1 MKKEGIF
8 LEITNTQLIKRFI
21 PYYQKYKWILL
32 LDLFCAT
39 LTTVC
44 DLVLPLIVR
53 FITNTAINDLASLTV
68 EIILKL
74 GLLYLA
80 LRLIDAVAN
89 YFMADIGHVMG
100 ARIETDM
107 RRDLFSHLQKLSFS
121 FYSDTKIGQLMSR
134 MTSDLFDVT
143 EFAHHCPEEFF
154 IAALKIG
161 ISFAILSS
169 VNLWLTVI
177 IFMALPVMFLTTT
190 FFRKRMRRE
199 MKRSR
204 VQTGEIN
211 AQVEDNLLGIRVV
224 KSFANET
231 IEELKFEAGNSQF
244 LEIKKKTY
252 RYFAGFQTTTR
263 LFDGLMYLLVM
274 VCGGIFMIYGAINPG
289 DYVAYLMYVTTLLTS
304 IRRIVEFAEQ
314 FQRGM
319 TGFERFIEILDEPTE
334 YENQANEVELT
345 DVVGDIRFEDVSFQY
360 NDGGDAVLS
369 HIDVEVK
376 AGQNIAIVGPS
387 GSGKTTM
394 CHLIPRFYNVSS
406 GRILIDGQDIQGL
419 TLHSLR
425 TQVGVVQQDVY
436 LFSGTVYENISYGRN
451 DAGRDSVIQ
460 AAKHAGAH
468 EFIEKLPQGY
478 DTHIGERGIK
488 LSGGQKQRISIA
500 RVFLKNPPILILD
513 EATSALDNESERI
526 VQESLKELTRGRT
539 TFTIAHRLTTIKN
552 ADSILVLTED
562 GIVEKGSHE
571 ELLREEGVYYDL
583 YQMYREL
590 DELNEEF

>member
-1 MKKEGIF
+1 M
-8 LEITNTQLIKRFI
+8 EITNTQLIKRFI

>member
-1 MKKEGIF
+1 LRIS
-8 LEITNTQLIKRFI
+8 NTQLIKRFI

-68 EIILKL
+68 ETILKL
-74 GLLYLA
+74 GLVYLV
-80 LRLIDAVAN
+80 LRLIDGVAN
-89 YFMADIGHVMG
+89 YFMADVGHVMG

-134 MTSDLFDVT
+134 ITTDLFDVT

-154 IAALKIG
+154 IAGLKIG
-161 ISFAILSS
+161 VSFAILGS
-169 VNLWLTVI
+169 VNIWLTVI
-177 IFMALPVMFLTTT
+177 IFAALPIMLLTTT
-190 FFRKRMRRE
+190 YFRNRMRIAF
-199 MKRSR
+199 KRSR

-224 KSFANET
+224 KSFANEN
-231 IEELKFEAGNSQF
+231 IEEIKFETGNSKF
-244 LEIKKKTY
+244 LEIKKQTY
-252 RYFAGFQTTTR
+252 RYMAGFQTTTR
-263 LFDGLMYLLVM
+263 LFDGLMYLLV
-274 VCGGIFMIYGAINPG
+274 VVFGGIFMINGAINPG

-334 YENQANEVELT
+334 YENQSNEVELKN
-345 DVVGDIRFEDVSFQY
+345 VVGDIIFEDVSFQY

-369 HIDVEVK
+369 HIDVAVK
-376 AGQNIAIVGPS
+376 AGENIAIVGPS

-406 GRILIDGQDIQGL
+406 GRILIDGQDIQSL

-436 LFSGTVYENISYGRN
+436 LFSGTVYENISYGRL
-451 DAGRDSVIQ
+451 DATRESVIQ
-460 AAKHAGAH
+460 AAKHAGADA
-468 EFIEKLPQGY
+468 FIKKLPKGY
-478 DTHIGERGIK
+478 DTNIGERGIK
-488 LSGGQKQRISIA
+488 LSGGQKQRLSIA

-571 ELLREEGVYYDL
+571 ELLQEEGVYYDL

>member
-1 MKKEGIF
+1 MLRIS
-8 LEITNTQLIKRFI
+8 NTQLIKRFI

-68 EIILKL
+68 ETILKL
-74 GLLYLA
+74 GLVYLV
-80 LRLIDAVAN
+80 LRLIDGVAN
-89 YFMADIGHVMG
+89 YFMADVGHVMG

-134 MTSDLFDVT
+134 ITTDLFDVT

-154 IAALKIG
+154 IAGLKIG
-161 ISFAILSS
+161 VSFAILGS
-169 VNLWLTVI
+169 VNIWLTVI
-177 IFMALPVMFLTTT
+177 IFAALPIMLLTTT
-190 FFRKRMRRE
+190 YFRNRMRIAF
-199 MKRSR
+199 KRSR

-224 KSFANET
+224 KSFANEN
-231 IEELKFEAGNSQF
+231 IEEIKFETGNSKF
-244 LEIKKKTY
+244 LEIKKQTY
-252 RYFAGFQTTTR
+252 RYMAGFQTTTR
-263 LFDGLMYLLVM
+263 LFDGLMYLLV
-274 VCGGIFMIYGAINPG
+274 VVFGGIFMINGAINPG

-334 YENQANEVELT
+334 YENQSNEVELKN
-345 DVVGDIRFEDVSFQY
+345 VVGDIVFEDVSFQY

-369 HIDVEVK
+369 HIDVAVK
-376 AGQNIAIVGPS
+376 AGENIAIVGPS

-406 GRILIDGQDIQGL
+406 GRILIDGQDIQSL

-436 LFSGTVYENISYGRN
+436 LFSGTVYENISYGRS
-451 DAGRDSVIQ
+451 DATRESVIQ
-460 AAKHAGAH
+460 AAKHAGADA
-468 EFIEKLPQGY
+468 FIKKLPKGY
-478 DTHIGERGIK
+478 DTNIGERGIK
-488 LSGGQKQRISIA
+488 LSGGQKQRLSIA

-571 ELLREEGVYYDL
+571 ELLQEEGVYYDL

>member
-1 MKKEGIF
+1 MG
-8 LEITNTQLIKRFI
+8 ITNTQLIKRFM

-53 FITNTAINDLASLTV
+53 FITNAAINDLTSLTV
-68 EIILKL
+68 EVVLKL
-74 GLLYLA
+74 GLLYLV

-169 VNLWLTVI
+169 VNIWLTII

-224 KSFANET
+224 KSFANEN
-231 IEELKFEAGNSQF
+231 IEELKFEAGNNQF

-274 VCGGIFMIYGAINPG
+274 VCGGIFMIKGAINPG
-289 DYVAYLMYVTTLLTS
+289 DYVAYLMYVTTLLAS

-334 YENQANEVELT
+334 FENQANEVELT
-345 DVVGDIRFEDVSFQY
+345 DVVGDIRFEDVCFQY

-369 HIDVEVK
+369 HIDIEVK

-387 GSGKTTM
+387 IR
-394 CHLIPRFYNVSS
+394 CEPRW
-406 GRILIDGQDIQGL
+406 G
-419 TLHSLR
+419 
-425 TQVGVVQQDVY
+425 
-436 LFSGTVYENISYGRN
+436 LFSRM
-451 DAGRDSVIQ
+451 
-460 AAKHAGAH
+460 
-468 EFIEKLPQGY
+468 FIFF
-478 DTHIGERGIK
+478 RARFM
-488 LSGGQKQRISIA
+488 RISA
-500 RVFLKNPPILILD
+500 MVGMMPTAKASFRRPNTL
-513 EATSALDNESERI
+513 
-526 VQESLKELTRGRT
+526 G
-539 TFTIAHRLTTIKN
+539 
-552 ADSILVLTED
+552 SIR
-562 GIVEKGSHE
+562 
-571 ELLREEGVYYDL
+571 LLRSCPGVTIPISANGGSNFQAVRSSESVLPGYS
-583 YQMYREL
+583 
-590 DELNEEF
+590 

>member
-1 MKKEGIF
+1 
-8 LEITNTQLIKRFI
+8 
-21 PYYQKYKWILL
+21 
-32 LDLFCAT
+32 
-39 LTTVC
+39 
-44 DLVLPLIVR
+44 
-53 FITNTAINDLASLTV
+53 
-68 EIILKL
+68 
-74 GLLYLA
+74 
-80 LRLIDAVAN
+80 
-89 YFMADIGHVMG
+89 
-100 ARIETDM
+100 
-107 RRDLFSHLQKLSFS
+107 
-121 FYSDTKIGQLMSR
+121 
-134 MTSDLFDVT
+134 
-143 EFAHHCPEEFF
+143 
-154 IAALKIG
+154 
-161 ISFAILSS
+161 
-169 VNLWLTVI
+169 
-177 IFMALPVMFLTTT
+177 
-190 FFRKRMRRE
+190 

-204 VQTGEIN
+204 VKTGDIN

-224 KSFANET
+224 KSFANEN
-231 IEELKFEAGNSQF
+231 IEEMKFEVGNSQF
-244 LEIKKKTY
+244 LEIKRKTY

-263 LFDGLMYLLVM
+263 LFDGLMYLLVV
-274 VCGGIFMIYGAINPG
+274 VCGGIFMINGAINPG
-289 DYVAYLMYVTTLLTS
+289 DYIAYLMYVTTLLAS

-360 NDGGDAVLS
+360 NDGGESVLS

-406 GRILIDGQDIQGL
+406 GRILIDGQDVQGL

-425 TQVGVVQQDVY
+425 TRVGVVQQDVY
-436 LFSGTVYENISYGRN
+436 LFSGTVYENISYGRS
-451 DAGRDSVIQ
+451 DADRASVIQ

-468 EFIEKLPQGY
+468 AFIEKLPKGY
-478 DTHIGERGIK
+478 DTYIGERGIK

>member
-1 MKKEGIF
+1 MRIS
-8 LEITNTQLIKRFI
+8 NTHLIKRFI
-21 PYYQKYKWILL
+21 PYYKKYKWILL

-68 EIILKL
+68 ETILKL
-74 GLLYLA
+74 GLVYLV
-80 LRLIDAVAN
+80 LRLIDGVAN

-107 RRDLFSHLQKLSFS
+107 RRDLFSHLQKLPFS

-134 MTSDLFDVT
+134 ITSDLFDVT

-154 IAALKIG
+154 IAGLKIG
-161 ISFAILSS
+161 VSFGILASI
-169 VNLWLTVI
+169 NIWLTLI
-177 IFMALPVMFLTTT
+177 IFAALPVMIITTAY
-190 FFRKRMRRE
+190 FRRRMRTAF
-199 MKRSR
+199 KQAR

-224 KSFANET
+224 KSFANEN
-231 IEELKFEAGNSQF
+231 IEELKFEKGNSKF
-244 LEIKKKTY
+244 LEIKKQTY
-252 RYFAGFQTTTR
+252 RYMAGFQTTTR
-263 LFDGLMYLLVM
+263 VFDGLMYLLV
-274 VCGGIFMIYGAINPG
+274 VVFGGIFMINGAINPG
-289 DYVAYLMYVTTLLTS
+289 DYVAYLMYVTTLLVS

-334 YENQANEVELT
+334 CKNLDNELELKN
-345 DVVGDIRFEDVSFQY
+345 VVGDIVFEDVSFQY
-360 NDGGDAVLS
+360 NDGCDAVLS
-369 HIDVEVK
+369 HIDVKVK
-376 AGQNIAIVGPS
+376 AGENIAIVGPS

-394 CHLIPRFYNVSS
+394 CHLIPRFYNVTS
-406 GRILIDGQDIQGL
+406 GRILIDGQDIQSL

-425 TQVGVVQQDVY
+425 SQVGVVQQDVY
-436 LFSGTVYENISYGRN
+436 LFSGTVYENISYGRI
-451 DAGRDSVIQ
+451 DADRASVIQ
-460 AAKHAGAH
+460 AAKHAGAD
-468 EFIEKLPQGY
+468 EFIDKLKNGY
-478 DTHIGERGIK
+478 DTYIGERGIK
-488 LSGGQKQRISIA
+488 LSGGQKQRLSIA

-590 DELNEEF
+590 DELDEEF

>member
-1 MKKEGIF
+1 MS
-8 LEITNTQLIKRFI
+8 NTQLIKRFI

-68 EIILKL
+68 ETILKL
-74 GLLYLA
+74 GLVYLV
-80 LRLIDAVAN
+80 LRLIDGVAN
-89 YFMADIGHVMG
+89 YFMADVGHVMG

-134 MTSDLFDVT
+134 ITTDLFDVT

-154 IAALKIG
+154 IAGLKIG
-161 ISFAILSS
+161 VSFAILGS
-169 VNLWLTVI
+169 VNIWLTVI
-177 IFMALPVMFLTTT
+177 IFAALPIMLLTTT
-190 FFRKRMRRE
+190 YFRNRMRIAF
-199 MKRSR
+199 KRSR

-224 KSFANET
+224 KSFANEN
-231 IEELKFEAGNSQF
+231 IEEIKFETGNSKF
-244 LEIKKKTY
+244 LEIKKQTY
-252 RYFAGFQTTTR
+252 RYMAGFQTTTR
-263 LFDGLMYLLVM
+263 LFDGLMYLLV
-274 VCGGIFMIYGAINPG
+274 VVFGGIFMINGAINPG

-334 YENQANEVELT
+334 YENQSNEVELKN
-345 DVVGDIRFEDVSFQY
+345 VVGDIIFEDVSFQY

-369 HIDVEVK
+369 HIDVAVK
-376 AGQNIAIVGPS
+376 AGENIAIVGPS

-406 GRILIDGQDIQGL
+406 GRILIDGQDIQSL

-436 LFSGTVYENISYGRN
+436 LFSGTVYENISYGRS
-451 DAGRDSVIQ
+451 DATRESVIQ
-460 AAKHAGAH
+460 AAKHAGADA
-468 EFIEKLPQGY
+468 FIKKLPKGY
-478 DTHIGERGIK
+478 DTNIGERGIK
-488 LSGGQKQRISIA
+488 LSGGQKQRLSIA

-571 ELLREEGVYYDL
+571 ELLQEEGVYYDL

>member
-1 MKKEGIF
+1 M
-8 LEITNTQLIKRFI
+8 TNTQLIKRFI

>member
-1 MKKEGIF
+1 MS
-8 LEITNTQLIKRFI
+8 NTQLIKRFI

-68 EIILKL
+68 ETILKL
-74 GLLYLA
+74 GLVYLV
-80 LRLIDAVAN
+80 LRLIDGVAN
-89 YFMADIGHVMG
+89 YFMADVGHVMG

-134 MTSDLFDVT
+134 ITTDLFDVT

-154 IAALKIG
+154 IAGLKIG
-161 ISFAILSS
+161 VSFAILGS
-169 VNLWLTVI
+169 VNIWLTVI
-177 IFMALPVMFLTTT
+177 IFAALPIMLLTTT
-190 FFRKRMRRE
+190 YFRNRMRIAF
-199 MKRSR
+199 KRSR

-224 KSFANET
+224 KSFANEN
-231 IEELKFEAGNSQF
+231 IEEIKFETGNSKF
-244 LEIKKKTY
+244 LEIKKQTY
-252 RYFAGFQTTTR
+252 RYMAGFQTTTR
-263 LFDGLMYLLVM
+263 LFDGLMYLLV
-274 VCGGIFMIYGAINPG
+274 VVFGGIFMINGAINPG

-334 YENQANEVELT
+334 YENQSNEVELKN
-345 DVVGDIRFEDVSFQY
+345 VVGDIVFEDVSFQY

-369 HIDVEVK
+369 HIDVAVK
-376 AGQNIAIVGPS
+376 AGENIAIVGPS

-406 GRILIDGQDIQGL
+406 GRILIDGQDIQSL

-436 LFSGTVYENISYGRN
+436 LFSGTVYENISYGRS
-451 DAGRDSVIQ
+451 DATRESVIQ
-460 AAKHAGAH
+460 AAKHAGADA
-468 EFIEKLPQGY
+468 FIKKLPKGY
-478 DTHIGERGIK
+478 DTNIGERGIK
-488 LSGGQKQRISIA
+488 LSGGQKQRLSIA

-571 ELLREEGVYYDL
+571 ELLQEEGVYYDL